1 MYNTCTLIPKHIRDI
16 LNASTWIALKY
27 MHPDRAHG
35 HMVCMWFVPRKYVF
49 ETNRFIFIFSLLVL
63 AWEPLVSQQQLQ
75 CPLLWAVRHLGHW
88 VTPSGFKWEIL
99 MVCSYA
105 YHKAGSNNNNKVC
118 LFFPASHFSCRKSL
132 QHIIKIIQS
141 LALLLEGRQHS
152 ARAAGSSVRRCQ
164 TTKHHASQVA
174 ECAPSLGLE
183 GSRRKE
189 SSPVLCSWCLDGP
202 CLPKLLHRRKLH
214 FLWYTV
220 LYKTLNDN
228 LEISIQHNL
237 AMLYCEFS
245 KHLFPAE
252 LAGSFLSFSFQE
264 SHFS

>member
-1 MYNTCTLIPKHIRDI
+1 
-16 LNASTWIALKY
+16 
-27 MHPDRAHG
+27 
-35 HMVCMWFVPRKYVF
+35 MVCMWFVPRKYVF

-63 AWEPLVSQQQLQ
+63 AWEPLLSQQQLQ

-118 LFFPASHFSCRKSL
+118 LSFPASHFSCRKSL

-164 TTKHHASQVA
+164 TAKHHASQDA

-183 GSRRKE
+183 AVEGKRAA
-189 SSPVLCSWCLDGP
+189 LCCVHDVWMVPACPS
-202 CLPKLLHRRKLH
+202 
-214 FLWYTV
+214 
-220 LYKTLNDN
+220 
-228 LEISIQHNL
+228 
-237 AMLYCEFS
+237 FS
-245 KHLFPAE
+245 TGGNSTFCDTRFSTKHLMIIWKYQ
-252 LAGSFLSFSFQE
+252 SSIT
-264 SHFS
+264 